1 MKNKYLLFLITVI
14 SSPVLMHA
22 QDDCLSI
29 HQLERILE
37 VEISEVADFVERK
50 SYASG
55 NEILII
61 GSDTILTNYYSWSSG
76 NKSLRI
82 HKSED
87 GLARL
92 ILYSDPTC
100 TYSFAKKAMSAG
112 YLTQDN
118 ALPFLFKKGNLKLIL
133 RRNGQVLLFGTDFSL
148 KLKAISDAHKARKE
162 FARRTEEK
170 LISSLKEIKISLK
183 NEDYSNAFK
192 EYENLCGG
200 NLNEVI
206 ECEKLKD
213 LILTSWEKKVT
224 NEIDGLIRE
233 NQFPLAENYLST
245 SNFPLDSMVNHW
257 GRLIASKRNEHE
269 TQILYTQLQNEI
281 QILYTQLQTAV
292 KDENHS
298 SQLEIANK
306 ILAYPDVQNAIKIE
320 VKRIKNKS
328 ENLIELLKI
337 RKTTT
342 LDYWKYL
349 PDTKEN
355 INKLIYNHIRQQVTS
370 NKKGEL
376 NIDFNIK
383 FDTLG
388 NNLSV
393 NKSIGLNKQFV
404 DQILIQLEPLKRS
417 NYFFKSEASL
427 AFHVSWES
435 TSLKVRSDL
444 HGMDFS
450 HSTNWKEDI
459 TRFVKYAPLPFGS
472 FTFKEKSVRINS
484 RLYSQIHFE
493 KHHSG
498 SGGFKNIYKSLIIP
512 GLGRKGVQY
521 GKPNS
526 RWQLPVIL
534 FGTAV
539 GSEMYAQMLL
549 SEFSTDPTQT
559 TIYDEANTWHQ
570 VGLVSA
576 GIGVIDYLYE
586 QFYVM
591 SKSVSN
597 SKKSSSNQK
606 YGAQWTKDN
615 FKF

>member
-1 MKNKYLLFLITVI
+1 MKNKYLLFIITVI
-14 SSPVLMHA
+14 SSPLFMHA

-29 HQLERILE
+29 YQLERILE
-37 VEISEVADFVERK
+37 VEISEVPNFVERK
-50 SYASG
+50 SYSSG

-61 GSDTILTNYYSWSSG
+61 GSDTILTNYYIWSSG

-100 TYSFAKKAMSAG
+100 TYSFAKEAMSAG
-112 YLTQDN
+112 YLTQDK

-170 LISSLKEIKISLK
+170 LISSLREIKISLK

-192 EYENLCGG
+192 EHENLCDG
-200 NLNEVI
+200 NLDEVI
-206 ECEKLKD
+206 KCENLKE

-224 NEIDGLIRE
+224 NEIDGLIRG
-233 NQFPLAENYLST
+233 NKFTLAENYLST
-245 SNFPLDSMVNHW
+245 SNFPLDSLVSHW
-257 GRLIASKRNEHE
+257 GQLIASKRNEHE
-269 TQILYTQLQNEI
+269 TKILYA
-281 QILYTQLQTAV
+281 QLQTAV

-298 SQLEIANK
+298 NQLEIANK

-320 VKRIKNKS
+320 VKRIKKKTK
-328 ENLIELLKI
+328 NLIELLKV

-349 PDTKEN
+349 PDTKKN
-355 INKLIYNHIRQQVTS
+355 INELIYNHVIQQVKS
-370 NKKGEL
+370 KKEGKL
-376 NIDFNIK
+376 NIDFKIK
-383 FDTLG
+383 FDTSG

-393 NKSIGLNKQFV
+393 NKSIGPNKQFV
-404 DQILIQLEPLKRS
+404 DQILEQLEPLKRS

-427 AFHVSWES
+427 TFHVSWES
-435 TSLKVRSDL
+435 ASLKVQSDL

-450 HSTNWKEDI
+450 HSTIWKEDI

-472 FTFKEKSVRINS
+472 FIFKEKRVIINS

-534 FGTAV
+534 FGAAV
-539 GSEMYAQMLL
+539 GSEMYAQILL

-559 TIYDEANTWHQ
+559 SIYDEANTWHQ

-606 YGAQWTKDN
+606 YGAQWTEDN